1 MSAKGT
7 SMHRQLPRPTAATP
21 FHRLLAIRLAMTA
34 AMVAAT
40 CGLAIVTVKEANAS
54 SRRGRFIRPPRV
66 SERDPAT
73 PAEVRLAKTPDAADG
88 KPPLMMGPSY
98 APGTS
103 GVPQVRVPLRP
114 APGWERYPKFQGGFH
129 SRQLQDLGVPTGDQG
144 LRGNG
149 FSMYPW

>member
-1 MSAKGT
+1 MN
-7 SMHRQLPRPTAATP
+7 RQLPRQAAATP
-21 FHRLLAIRLAMTA
+21 RHRLPDITTVMTA
-34 AMVAAT
+34 MMTALTVAAAT
-40 CGLAIVTVKEANAS
+40 CGFAPFTAQDANAS

-66 SERDPAT
+66 IERDPAS
-73 PAEVRLAKTPDAADG
+73 PADMRMAKTPDAAGD
-88 KPPLMMGPSY
+88 KTPLMMGPSN